1 MGQILENGYEMKTT
15 FWSDFTIADAFGIDA
30 IKDTYKNAFTSWKN
44 NYEYVTELS
53 LVMNWK
59 IFAHYE
65 KDDEKAELYNKLWQQ
80 TDEWCMNHLKKEE
93 LAYYI
98 KWTD

>member
-59 IFAHYE
+59 IFTHYE
-65 KDDEKAELYNKLWQQ
+65 KDDEKAELYTKLWQQ
-80 TDEWCMNHLKKEE
+80 TDEWCMNHLKKGE